1 MKDKELR
8 EKLENTINR
17 EVYKCGHGQT
27 DGILITDESFD
38 VKIAN
43 AVLDLIQSEV
53 EKAVAEE
60 REVVMVTVEE
70 TLSRLSLLTDEEMG
84 DFFVELYSSLDQ
96 LRKDIDET
104 K

>member
-1 MKDKELR
+1 MKDKEELK
-8 EKLENTINR
+8 EKVENYLQWFIDNKTSSDTNGVT
-17 EVYKCGHGQT
+17 E
-27 DGILITDESFD
+27 L
-38 VKIAN
+38 
-43 AVLDLIQSEV
+43 LDLIHSEV

-96 LRKDIDET
+96 QLNN
-104 K
+104 

>member
-1 MKDKELR
+1 MKDKEELK
-8 EKLENTINR
+8 EKIENYLQWFIDNKTSSDTNGVT
-17 EVYKCGHGQT
+17 E
-27 DGILITDESFD
+27 L
-38 VKIAN
+38 
-43 AVLDLIQSEV
+43 LDLIHSEV

-96 LRKDIDET
+96 LRKDTDE
-104 K
+104 